1 MVYESENPTTCSIKL
16 KWGFHFEKKNVML
29 FHLMVEVFQVVMALI
44 LKFVKNKTSN
54 KLFMQRAMEMKVFCK
69 CSVT

>member
-1 MVYESENPTTCSIKL
+1 MMVYESENSTTHSIKL

-44 LKFVKNKTSN
+44 LKFVQK
-54 KLFMQRAMEMKVFCK
+54 
-69 CSVT
+69 